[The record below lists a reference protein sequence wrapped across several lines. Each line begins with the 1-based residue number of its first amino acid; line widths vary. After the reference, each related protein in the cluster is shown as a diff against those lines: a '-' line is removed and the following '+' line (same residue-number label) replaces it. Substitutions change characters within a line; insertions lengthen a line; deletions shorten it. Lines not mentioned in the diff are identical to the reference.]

1 MEQEPTVEA
10 AKAKGAMNYAEK
22 IAGQQA
28 LVERLSEDYKTNPS
42 PELELDL
49 KRKRDALL
57 HLKNLIK
64 DDPKDRA
71 QRAAQTAKLSALGKA
86 YA

>member
-1 MEQEPTVEA
+1 MEQEPIAEA
-10 AKAKGAMNYAEK
+10 PKAKAPVNYAEK
-22 IAGQQA
+22 IAGQRA
-28 LVERLSEDYKTNPS
+28 LVDRLSDDYKKNPS

-49 KRKRDALL
+49 KRKTDALL

-64 DDPKDRA
+64 DDPKARA
-71 QRAAQTAKLSALGKA
+71 QKAAQTAKLSALGKA

>member
-1 MEQEPTVEA
+1 MEQEPVNEIPQ
-10 AKAKGAMNYAEK
+10 AKGPVNYAEK

-28 LVERLSEDYKTNPS
+28 LVDRLSDDYKKNSS

-49 KRKRDALL
+49 KRKTDALL
-57 HLKNLIK
+57 HLKNLMK
-64 DDPKDRA
+64 DDPKARA
-71 QRAAQTAKLSALGKA
+71 KKAAQTAKLSTLGKA

>member
-1 MEQEPTVEA
+1 MKQEATIEA
-10 AKAKGAMNYAEK
+10 AKAKGPVNYAEK

-28 LVERLSEDYKTNPS
+28 LVDRLSDDYKENPS

-49 KRKRDALL
+49 KRKTDALL

-64 DDPKDRA
+64 DDPKARA
-71 QRAAQTAKLSALGKA
+71 KKAAQTAKVSTLGKA